1 MVRNFR
7 CTKNDSTEMHSFS
20 GRTRGGHSSDMVGL
34 SICADDSDSGLCT
47 AAVLSRRNT
56 EAEIKD
62 LFTQALSQRDL
73 AELFRNEIIPKS
85 EETLEVSLEAYRVGQ
100 SDFLQLV
107 DNWRQLLKFGVMLS
121 QQESQLRQTLSTS
134 VILNESSGLTDSR
147 KTKPTGAI

>member
-1 MVRNFR
+1 
-7 CTKNDSTEMHSFS
+7 MHSFS

-121 QQESQLRQTLSTS
+121 QQESQLRQTLSAS

-147 KTKPTGAI
+147 KTMPTRAI